1 MKTPFYTSEKP
12 SIKTAGKADFD
23 EIAQR
28 AVKRQESEEKAKA
41 EKEQKRQ
48 ETLERVSGMSMK
60 EYVEARQSG
69 EIK

>member
-1 MKTPFYTSEKP
+1 MKTPFYTSEKS

-28 AVKRQESEEKAKA
+28 AANRQETEEKAKA
-41 EKEQKRQ
+41 EKEQKRK
-48 ETLERVSGMSMK
+48 ETLERAGGMSMK
-60 EYVEARQSG
+60 EYMEARQSG

>member
-1 MKTPFYTSEKP
+1 MKTPFYTSEKS

-28 AVKRQESEEKAKA
+28 AAKRQESEEKAKA

-48 ETLERVSGMSMK
+48 ETIERVSGMSMK